1 MKGGLEM
8 KKRNTAAMGRTTLL
22 LSSVIVHL
30 ALFVFH
36 FSADATPAAASPYT
50 FIGRV
55 MDASH
60 KAFDANR
67 KAKVEAY
74 NGDGER
80 LSSATTFFREGSRRN
95 YSLVV
100 PMATAAAAG
109 YAVQDDALE
118 ITATD
123 DVGKTWRGVVVGATA
138 GAPGAVRE
146 VDIVLGEDANGD
158 GIDDSL

>member
-1 MKGGLEM
+1 MKSILYVVLVC
-8 KKRNTAAMGRTTLL
+8 AAPLMAWA
-22 LSSVIVHL
+22 VIP
-30 ALFVFH
+30 
-36 FSADATPAAASPYT
+36 SAAASPYT

-74 NGDGER
+74 SGDGER
-80 LSSATTFFREGSRRN
+80 FSSATTFFREGSRCN

-100 PMATAAAAG
+100 PMATAAADG
-109 YAVQDDALE
+109 YAVQSDALE

-123 DVGKTWRGVVVGATA
+123 DIGKTWRGVVVGATA
-138 GAPGAVRE
+138 GVPGAVRE

-158 GIDDSL
+158 GIDDALYAELEAQWEWSEY